1 MNEEKRKRN
10 KNNDSI
16 PSYIV
21 DAITSLNAEAFL
33 RSESSPS
40 YPIETF
46 NIPEKLDSSKKIKKK
61 KKNTK

>member
-1 MNEEKRKRN
+1 M
-10 KNNDSI
+10 
-16 PSYIV
+16 PL
-21 DAITSLNAEAFL
+21 TSLNSEAFL